1 MAQVA
6 VVLGRMGYSGQHT
19 QLPGGGLSEVHDG
32 KEEGEETFEF
42 QAWGEQIILGRV
54 RRGEKKVFEM
64 RHHKSPMYPF

>member
-32 KEEGEETFEF
+32 KEEGQETFEF
-42 QAWGEQIILGRV
+42 QAWGE
-54 RRGEKKVFEM
+54 
-64 RHHKSPMYPF
+64 